1 MIYWPYYVVGFIL
14 LLVLLP
20 LRRRATRR
28 HVWNLLR
35 QSVYLIPRYFV

>member
-1 MIYWPYYVVGFIL
+1 MNYWPYYLAGLIL
-14 LLVLLP
+14 VLVLLP

-35 QSVYLIPRYFV
+35 QSIYLIPRYFV

>member
-1 MIYWPYYVVGFIL
+1 MNYWPYYLAGLI
-14 LLVLLP
+14 LVLVLSP

-35 QSVYLIPRYFV
+35 QSIYLIPRYFV